1 MQAVFRVKL
10 FQAAF
15 LDTLSNINDKI
26 FTGFQTM
33 TTTQTSTFK
42 KIGFASLIMM
52 ASVFASRVIG
62 LVRETAIAWMG
73 GASAGVDAYQVA
85 FVIPEILNHVVASG
99 FLSITFIPIFTGYL
113 VENKEQEGYRV
124 FSVILNCF
132 GAGLLIFI
140 CLSMVFAPEMICV
153 LAPGLKN
160 GPAFDLAVRMTR
172 IIIPAQFFFFAGGL
186 FNAVQYS
193 KEQFLFPALAPLIYN
208 AGIIV
213 GGIALYPV
221 LGMEGFA
228 WGVVAGAFLGSFL
241 LQLFGAKRVGLI
253 YMPNFNYRHP
263 DVIKYVLVTLP
274 LMLGLTM
281 TFSTEILMKFFG
293 SFLNEGSISAMNY
306 ALRIM
311 FILVGLFGNAV
322 GVASYPFM
330 AKIAAKKDFSGL
342 NAIINRTLKYI
353 FIVMPFSVVFMVL
366 NEEVVAI
373 LFQRGAFDA
382 HDAALTSGVLPY
394 FMAGTF
400 AFSAQTIVSRG
411 FFAVQNTLFPAIF
424 SSVCVALSLPL
435 LYFAMTVMGIKGVA
449 LGLSVSGIITTG
461 ALFDVWSRR
470 TKNTGRSDVYAFFG
484 IMLLVSILEWLVLKA
499 IYTEIVHLI
508 PISGFFAH
516 ILICMIV
523 GTLFLIILA
532 GIGKIFKIKEI
543 GSLYAKVLTKTGL
556 LKKE

>member
-1 MQAVFRVKL
+1 
-10 FQAAF
+10 
-15 LDTLSNINDKI
+15 
-26 FTGFQTM
+26 M
-33 TTTQTSTFK
+33 THTSTFK
-42 KIGFASLIMM
+42 KIGFASFIMM
-52 ASVFASRVIG
+52 ASVFASRIIG
-62 LVRETAIAWMG
+62 LVRETSIAWMG

-85 FVIPEILNHVVASG
+85 FVVPEILNHVVASG
-99 FLSITFIPIFTGYL
+99 FLSITFIPIFTRYL
-113 VENKEQEGYRV
+113 VENNEQEGYRV
-124 FSVILNCF
+124 FSIILNCF
-132 GAGLLIFI
+132 GTGLLIFI
-140 CLSMVFAPEMICV
+140 CLSMIFAPELICV

-186 FNAVQYS
+186 FNAVQFS
-193 KEQFLFPALAPLIYN
+193 KERFLFPALVPLVYN
-208 AGIIV
+208 TGIIV
-213 GGIALYPV
+213 GGILLYPV

-228 WGVVAGAFLGSFL
+228 WGVLAGAFCGSFL

-253 YMPNFNYRHP
+253 YMPSFDFRHP
-263 DVIKYVLVTLP
+263 DVIKYVLLTLP

-293 SFLNEGSISAMNY
+293 SLLSEGSISALNY

-322 GVASYPFM
+322 GMASYPYM

-342 NAIINRTLKYI
+342 NTIMNQTLKYI

-366 NEEVVAI
+366 NKEVVAI

-394 FMAGTF
+394 FMAGAF

-424 SSVCVALSLPL
+424 STVCVALSLPF
-435 LYFAMTVMGIKGVA
+435 LYFAMKTMGIKGVA
-449 LGLSVSGIITTG
+449 LGLSLSVIVTTG
-461 ALFDVWSRR
+461 ALFEVWGRK
-470 TKNTGRSDVYAFFG
+470 TKNTERSEVYSFLG
-484 IMLLVSILEWLVLKA
+484 VMLLVSIVVWLVLKA
-499 IYTEIVHLI
+499 VYTGIVYLI
-508 PISGFFAH
+508 PIPSFFSH
-516 ILICMIV
+516 IFICIIV

-532 GIGKIFKIKEI
+532 GIGKVFKIREVSMI
-543 GSLYAKVLTKTGL
+543 YAKVLAKTGL
-556 LKKE
+556 VKSR

>member
-1 MQAVFRVKL
+1 M
-10 FQAAF
+10 
-15 LDTLSNINDKI
+15 
-26 FTGFQTM
+26 TM
-33 TTTQTSTFK
+33 TQTSTFK
-42 KIGFASLIMM
+42 KIGFASFIMM
-52 ASVFASRVIG
+52 ASVFASRIIG

-73 GASAGVDAYQVA
+73 GASASVDAYQVA
-85 FVIPEILNHVVASG
+85 FVVPEILNHVVASG
-99 FLSITFIPIFTGYL
+99 FLSITFIPIFTRYL
-113 VENKEQEGYRV
+113 VENNEQEGYRI
-124 FSVILNCF
+124 FSIILNCF
-132 GAGLLIFI
+132 GAGLFIFI
-140 CLSMVFAPEMICV
+140 CLSMVFAPELICV

-193 KEQFLFPALAPLIYN
+193 KERFFFPALAPLIYN
-208 AGIIV
+208 TGIIV
-213 GGIALYPV
+213 GGILLYPV
-221 LGMEGFA
+221 LGIEGFA
-228 WGVVAGAFLGSFL
+228 WGVLAGAFCGSFL

-253 YMPNFNYRHP
+253 YMPSFDFKHP
-263 DVIKYVLVTLP
+263 DVIKYVLLTLP

-293 SFLNEGSISAMNY
+293 SFLSAGSISAMNY
-306 ALRIM
+306 ALRVM

-330 AKIAAKKDFSGL
+330 ARIAAQKDVSGL
-342 NAIINRTLKYI
+342 NTIINQTLKYI
-353 FIVMPFSVVFMVL
+353 FIVMPFSVVFMIL
-366 NEEVVAI
+366 NKEVVAI

-394 FMAGTF
+394 FMAGAF

-424 SSVCVALSLPL
+424 STVCVALSLPL
-435 LYFAMTVMGIKGVA
+435 LYAAMTAMGIKGVA
-449 LGLSVSGIITTG
+449 FGLSLSVIITTG
-461 ALFDVWSRR
+461 ALFEVWGRK
-470 TKNTGRSDVYAFFG
+470 TKNTGRSDVYFFFG
-484 IMLLVSILEWLVLKA
+484 VMVLVSIAVWLILKA
-499 IYTEIVHLI
+499 IYIGIIHLI

-516 ILICMIV
+516 IFICIFV

-543 GSLYAKVLTKTGL
+543 NTLYAKVLTKTGL
-556 LKKE
+556 LRSR

>member
-1 MQAVFRVKL
+1 M
-10 FQAAF
+10 
-15 LDTLSNINDKI
+15 
-26 FTGFQTM
+26 
-33 TTTQTSTFK
+33 TQTSTYK
-42 KIGFASLIMM
+42 KIGLASFIMM
-52 ASVFASRVIG
+52 ASVFASRIIG

-99 FLSITFIPIFTGYL
+99 FLSITFIPIFTRYL
-113 VENKEQEGYRV
+113 VENKEREGYRV

-140 CLSMVFAPEMICV
+140 GLSMVFAPELICV
-153 LAPGLKN
+153 LAPGLKD

-193 KEQFLFPALAPLIYN
+193 KERFIFPALAPLIYN
-208 AGIIV
+208 TGIII
-213 GGIALYPV
+213 GGILLYPV

-228 WGVVAGAFLGSFL
+228 WGVLGGAFCGSFL
-241 LQLFGAKRVGLI
+241 LQLFGAKRAGLVYI
-253 YMPNFNYRHP
+253 PSFNFRHP
-263 DVIKYVLVTLP
+263 DMVKYVLLTLP

-293 SFLNEGSISAMNY
+293 SFLTEGSISAMNY

-330 AKIAAKKDFSGL
+330 AKIAAKKDFHRL
-342 NAIINRTLKYI
+342 NALINQTLKYI
-353 FIVMPFSVVFMVL
+353 FIVMPFSVVFMIL
-366 NEEVVAI
+366 NKEVVAV

-394 FMAGTF
+394 FMAGAF

-411 FFAVQNTLFPAIF
+411 FFAVQNTIFPAVF

-449 LGLSVSGIITTG
+449 LGLSLSVIITTG
-461 ALFDVWSRR
+461 ALFEVWSRK
-470 TKNTGRSDVYAFFG
+470 TKNAGRSDVYAFFG
-484 IMLLVSILEWLVLKA
+484 VMLAVSILVWLILKGV
-499 IYTEIVHLI
+499 YVEIVRI
-508 PISGFFAH
+508 MPISGFFSH
-516 ILICMIV
+516 LFICVII

-532 GIGKIFKIKEI
+532 LIGKIFKIREVS
-543 GSLYAKVLTKTGL
+543 SLYAKVLEKTGL
-556 LKKE
+556 LKKGA

>member
-1 MQAVFRVKL
+1 MQTAYY
-10 FQAAF
+10 
-15 LDTLSNINDKI
+15 DKACV
-26 FTGFQTM
+26 GFQTM
-33 TTTQTSTFK
+33 TQASTFK
-42 KIGFASLIMM
+42 KIGFASFIMM
-52 ASVFASRVIG
+52 ASVFASRIIG

-99 FLSITFIPIFTGYL
+99 FLSITFIPIFTRYL
-113 VENKEQEGYRV
+113 VEKNEQEGYRV

-132 GAGLLIFI
+132 GAGLFIFI
-140 CLSMVFAPEMICV
+140 CLSMVFAPELISV
-153 LAPGLKN
+153 FAPGLKN

-193 KEQFLFPALAPLIYN
+193 KERFVFPALAPLIYN
-208 AGIIV
+208 TGIIA
-213 GGIALYPV
+213 GGILLYPV

-228 WGVVAGAFLGSFL
+228 WGVLAGAFFGSFL
-241 LQLFGAKRVGLI
+241 LQLFGARKVGLI
-253 YMPNFNYRHP
+253 YMPNFNFRHP
-263 DVIKYVLVTLP
+263 DVIKYVLLTLP

-293 SFLNEGSISAMNY
+293 SFLSEGSISAMNY

-342 NAIINRTLKYI
+342 NTIINQTLKYI
-353 FIVMPFSVVFMVL
+353 FIVMPFSVVFMIL
-366 NEEVVAI
+366 NKEVVAI

-394 FMAGTF
+394 FMAGAF

-435 LYFAMTVMGIKGVA
+435 LYFAMTTMGIKGVA
-449 LGLSVSGIITTG
+449 LGLSLSVIITTG
-461 ALFDVWSRR
+461 ALFEAWSRK
-470 TKNTGRSDVYAFFG
+470 TKNAGRSEVYAFLG
-484 IMLLVSILEWLVLKA
+484 VMVLVSIVVWLILKA
-499 IYTEIVHLI
+499 VYAGTVDLM

-516 ILICMIV
+516 VFICIIV
-523 GTLFLIILA
+523 GTLFLIVLA
-532 GIGKIFKIKEI
+532 GIGKIFKINEI
-543 GSLYAKVLTKTGL
+543 NALYAKVLAKTVL
-556 LKKE
+556 LKKIKSR

>member
-1 MQAVFRVKL
+1 M
-10 FQAAF
+10 
-15 LDTLSNINDKI
+15 
-26 FTGFQTM
+26 
-33 TTTQTSTFK
+33 TQTSTFK
-42 KIGFASLIMM
+42 KIGLASFIMM
-52 ASVFASRVIG
+52 ASAFASRIIG

-73 GASAGVDAYQVA
+73 GASTGVDAYQVA

-99 FLSITFIPIFTGYL
+99 FLSITFIPIFTRYL
-113 VENKEQEGYRV
+113 AENKEIEGYRV

-132 GAGLLIFI
+132 GSVLLIFI
-140 CLSMVFAPEMICV
+140 CLSMFFAPELISI

-172 IIIPAQFFFFAGGL
+172 IIIPAQLFFFAGGL
-186 FNAVQYS
+186 FNAVQFS
-193 KEQFLFPALAPLIYN
+193 KERFLFPALVPLVYN
-208 AGIIV
+208 TGIIA
-213 GGIALYPV
+213 GGILLYPV

-228 WGVVAGAFLGSFL
+228 WGVLAGAFCGSFL

-253 YMPNFNYRHP
+253 YMPIFNFRHP
-263 DVIKYVLVTLP
+263 DMIKYVLLTLP

-293 SFLNEGSISAMNY
+293 SFLNEGSISALNY

-330 AKIAAKKDFSGL
+330 AKIAAKKDFSAL
-342 NAIINRTLKYI
+342 NNIINQTLKYI
-353 FIVMPFSVVFMVL
+353 FIVMPFSVVFMIL
-366 NEEVVAI
+366 NKEVVAI

-394 FMAGTF
+394 FMAGAF

-424 SSVCVALSLPL
+424 STVCVALSLPL
-435 LYFAMTVMGIKGVA
+435 LYFAMTAMGIKGVA
-449 LGLSVSGIITTG
+449 LGLSLSVIITTG
-461 ALFDVWSRR
+461 ALFEVWSKR
-470 TKNTGRSDVYAFFG
+470 TQNAGRSEVYTFFG
-484 IMLLVSILEWLVLKA
+484 VMLLVSMVVWLILKA
-499 IYTEIVHLI
+499 VYVETVHLI

-516 ILICMIV
+516 ILICIIV
-523 GTLFLIILA
+523 GALFLIILA
-532 GIGKIFKIKEI
+532 GVGKVFKIREVNT
-543 GSLYAKVLTKTGL
+543 LYSKILTKTGF
-556 LKKE
+556 LKKA

>member
-1 MQAVFRVKL
+1 M
-10 FQAAF
+10 
-15 LDTLSNINDKI
+15 
-26 FTGFQTM
+26 
-33 TTTQTSTFK
+33 TQTSTFK
-42 KIGFASLIMM
+42 KIGFASFIMM
-52 ASVFASRVIG
+52 VSVFASRIIG

-99 FLSITFIPIFTGYL
+99 FLSITFIPIFTRYL
-113 VENKEQEGYRV
+113 AENKELEGYRI

-140 CLSMVFAPEMICV
+140 CLSMVFAPELICI

-193 KEQFLFPALAPLIYN
+193 KERFFFPALAPLIYN
-208 AGIIV
+208 TGIIA
-213 GGIALYPV
+213 GGILLYPV

-228 WGVVAGAFLGSFL
+228 WGVLAGAFCGSFL

-253 YMPNFNYRHP
+253 YMPNFNFRHP
-263 DVIKYVLVTLP
+263 DMIKYVLLTLP

-311 FILVGLFGNAV
+311 FLLVGFFGNAV
-322 GVASYPFM
+322 GVAAYPFM
-330 AKIAAKKDFSGL
+330 AKIAAKKDFPTL
-342 NAIINRTLKYI
+342 NGIINRTLKYI
-353 FIVMPFSVVFMVL
+353 FIVMPFSVVFMIL
-366 NEEVVAI
+366 NKEVVAI

-394 FMAGTF
+394 FMAGAF

-424 SSVCVALSLPL
+424 STVCVVLSLPL
-435 LYFAMTVMGIKGVA
+435 LYWAMAAMGIKGVA
-449 LGLSVSGIITTG
+449 LGLSLSVIITTG
-461 ALFDVWSRR
+461 ALFEVWGRK
-470 TKNTGRSDVYAFFG
+470 TKNSGRSEVYTFFG
-484 IMLLVSILEWLVLKA
+484 VMLTVSIAVWLILKA
-499 IYTEIVHLI
+499 AYAGIVHLI

-516 ILICMIV
+516 ILICIIV
-523 GTLFLIILA
+523 GTLFLFILA
-532 GIGKIFKIKEI
+532 SIGKVFKIQEI
-543 GSLYAKVLTKTGL
+543 STLYAKVLTKNRL
-556 LKKE
+556 S

>member
-1 MQAVFRVKL
+1 M
-10 FQAAF
+10 
-15 LDTLSNINDKI
+15 
-26 FTGFQTM
+26 
-33 TTTQTSTFK
+33 TQTSTFK
-42 KIGFASLIMM
+42 KIGFASFIMM
-52 ASVFASRVIG
+52 ASVFASRIIG

-99 FLSITFIPIFTGYL
+99 FLSITFIPIFTRYL
-113 VENKEQEGYRV
+113 VEKNEQEGYRV

-132 GAGLLIFI
+132 GTGLLVFI
-140 CLSMVFAPEMICV
+140 CISMMFAPELIAI

-186 FNAVQYS
+186 FNAVQYA
-193 KEQFLFPALAPLIYN
+193 KERFVFPALAPLIYN
-208 AGIIV
+208 TGIIA
-213 GGIALYPV
+213 GGILLYPV
-221 LGMEGFA
+221 MGMEGFA
-228 WGVVAGAFLGSFL
+228 WGVLAGAFCGSFL
-241 LQLFGAKRVGLI
+241 LQLFGARKAGLI
-253 YMPNFNYRHP
+253 YMPIFNFRHP
-263 DVIKYVLVTLP
+263 DVIKYVLLTLP

-293 SFLNEGSISAMNY
+293 SFLSQGSISAMNY

-330 AKIAAKKDFSGL
+330 AKIAAQKDFSGL
-342 NAIINRTLKYI
+342 NTIINQTLKYI

-366 NEEVVAI
+366 NKEIVAV

-394 FMAGTF
+394 FMAGAF

-411 FFAVQNTLFPAIF
+411 FFAVQNTLFPAVF
-424 SSVCVALSLPL
+424 SSVCVALSLPF
-435 LYFAMTVMGIKGVA
+435 LYFAMTAMGTKGVA
-449 LGLSVSGIITTG
+449 AGLSLSVIITTG
-461 ALFDVWSRR
+461 ALFEVWSRK
-470 TKNTGRSDVYAFFG
+470 TKNAERSMVYLFFG
-484 IMLLVSILEWLVLKA
+484 KMLLVSIVVWLVLKA
-499 IYTEIVHLI
+499 VYTQIIHLI
-508 PISGFFAH
+508 PITGFLGH
-516 ILICMIV
+516 ITICILI

-532 GIGKIFKIKEI
+532 GIGKAFNIREI
-543 GSLYAKVLTKTGL
+543 STLYAKILAKTGL
-556 LKKE
+556 VKRR

>member
-1 MQAVFRVKL
+1 MT
-10 FQAAF
+10 QAA
-15 LDTLSNINDKI
+15 
-26 FTGFQTM
+26 
-33 TTTQTSTFK
+33 TFK
-42 KIGFASLIMM
+42 KIGLASFIMM

-99 FLSITFIPIFTGYL
+99 FLSITFIPIFTRYL
-113 VENKEQEGYRV
+113 VESKEQEGYRV
-124 FSVILNCF
+124 FSIILNCF
-132 GAGLLIFI
+132 GAGLFIFI
-140 CLSMVFAPEMICV
+140 CLAMFFAPELIAI

-160 GPAFDLAVRMTR
+160 GPAYDLAVRMTR

-193 KEQFLFPALAPLIYN
+193 KERFLFPALSPLIYN
-208 AGIIV
+208 SGIIV
-213 GGIALYPV
+213 GGILLYPV

-228 WGVVAGAFLGSFL
+228 WGVLAGAFCGSFL
-241 LQLFGAKRVGLI
+241 LQLYGAKRVGLI
-253 YMPNFNYRHP
+253 YMPSFNFKHP
-263 DVIKYVLVTLP
+263 DMIKYVLLTLP

-293 SFLNEGSISAMNY
+293 SFLTEGSISAMNY

-330 AKIAAKKDFSGL
+330 AKIAAQKDFSSL
-342 NAIINRTLKYI
+342 NTIINQTLKYI
-353 FIVMPFSVVFMVL
+353 FIVMPFSVVFMIL
-366 NEEVVAI
+366 NKEVVAI

-382 HDAALTSGVLPY
+382 QDAALTSGVLPY
-394 FMAGTF
+394 FMAGAF

-435 LYFAMTVMGIKGVA
+435 LYFAMTAMGIKGVA
-449 LGLSVSGIITTG
+449 LGLSLSAIITTA
-461 ALFDVWSRR
+461 ALFEVWSRK
-470 TKNTGRSDVYAFFG
+470 TKNAGRSEVYMFFG
-484 IMLLVSILEWLVLKA
+484 IMLLASIAVWLVLKA
-499 IYTEIVHLI
+499 TYAGILHLI
-508 PISGFFAH
+508 PITGFFAH
-516 ILICMIV
+516 IFICIIV

-532 GIGKIFKIKEI
+532 GIGKFFKIREV
-543 GSLYAKVLTKTGL
+543 STLYAKVLTKTGL
-556 LKKE
+556 LRNGS